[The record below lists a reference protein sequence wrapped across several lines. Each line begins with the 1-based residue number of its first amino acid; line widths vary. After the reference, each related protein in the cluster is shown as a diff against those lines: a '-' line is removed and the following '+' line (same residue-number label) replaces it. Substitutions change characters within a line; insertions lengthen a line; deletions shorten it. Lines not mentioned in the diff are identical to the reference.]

1 MAQVRIDRRTLPR
14 HIGIIMDGNGRWAN
28 QRGWERTRGHK
39 AGSKAV
45 RRIVKACRRWGVD
58 VLTLYAFS
66 AQNWGRPDFEVKAL
80 MDLLGEFIV
89 REWEEIMDR
98 GIRVVH
104 LGELRRVPK
113 EVRKRLVALEKASQR
128 NKDMT
133 LALALSYG
141 SREELLRATK
151 NLARRVLDGKIEPK
165 DLDLSS
171 IDKALYTSRLPDPDL
186 IIRTGG
192 EMRLS
197 NFLLWQ
203 CAYAEL
209 YFSEVL
215 WPDFTSDHLRQ
226 AIADFQHR
234 RRRFGLTDEQIDGT
248 SSLGDIANG

>member
-1 MAQVRIDRRTLPR
+1 MAPQRIDRRALPR

-45 RRIVKACRRWGVD
+45 RKVVKACRRWGVE

-80 MDLLGEFIV
+80 MDLLAEFIA
-89 REWEEIMDR
+89 REWEEIMER

-104 LGELRRVPK
+104 LGELRKVPV
-113 EVRKRLVALEKASQR
+113 EVRKRLLSLEKASR
-128 NKDMT
+128 KNRDMT

-141 SREELLRATK
+141 SREELLRASR
-151 NLARRVLDGKIEPK
+151 NLARRVSEGKLLPR
-165 DLDLSS
+165 DLDLST

-203 CAYAEL
+203 SAYAEL
-209 YFSEVL
+209 YFSKVL
-215 WPDFTSDHLRQ
+215 WPDFTTEHLRL
-226 AIADFQHR
+226 AIVDYQSR
-234 RRRFGLTDEQIDGT
+234 KRRFGLTDEQIQDR
-248 SSLGDIANG
+248 L

>member
-1 MAQVRIDRRTLPR
+1 MAQFKIDRRALPR

-39 AGSKAV
+39 AGSHAV
-45 RRIVKACRRWGVD
+45 RKIVKACRRLGIE

-80 MDLLGEFIV
+80 MDLLAEFIA
-89 REWEEIMDR
+89 REWEEIMER

-104 LGELRRVPK
+104 LGELRRVPS
-113 EVRKRLVALEKASQR
+113 EVRKRLLALEKASR
-128 NKDMT
+128 KNKDMT

-141 SREELLRATK
+141 SREELLRATR
-151 NLARRVLDGKIEPK
+151 NLVRRASQGKIEPK
-165 DLDLSS
+165 DLHLAT
-171 IDKALYTSRLPDPDL
+171 IDKALYTSKLPDPDL

-209 YFSEVL
+209 YFSKVL
-215 WPDFTSDHLRQ
+215 WPDFTANHLEL
-226 AIADFQHR
+226 AIADYQHR
-234 RRRFGLTDEQIDGT
+234 KRRFGLTDEQVKNRITSRDG
-248 SSLGDIANG
+248 SNG